1 MECKAFHHW
10 LRTRDIRNFP
20 DSPEAR
26 AHISICPD
34 CQAIYL
40 LDTRAEQEI
49 SLAFAIQEI
58 PQGLLDKID
67 QRLDLE
73 PDPGNA

>member
-1 MECKAFHHW
+1 LKSHIKQNDPGH
-10 LRTRDIRNFP
+10 NFP
-20 DSPEAR
+20 DSPEAT
-26 AHISICPD
+26 AHRSICPY
-34 CQAIYL
+34 CQEIYL

-58 PQGLLDKID
+58 PQGFLDQIAH
-67 QRLDLE
+67 RLDLE